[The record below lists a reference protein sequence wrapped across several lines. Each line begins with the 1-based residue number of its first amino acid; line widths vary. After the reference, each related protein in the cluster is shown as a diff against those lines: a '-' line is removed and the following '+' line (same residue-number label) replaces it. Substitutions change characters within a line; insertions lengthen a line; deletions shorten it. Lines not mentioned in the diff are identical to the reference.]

1 MMLIARSNVL
11 IAEIRKRKDLES
23 IVVKAPWK
31 GCLQKP
37 LILAFVAGG
46 ISLRR
51 DDCFKYPRIGDPG
64 RRDRVS
70 FEGIGDTGFGEW
82 MIYRLRN
89 AESGEIELSI
99 PVGGEM
105 T

>member
-11 IAEIRKRKDLES
+11 IAGIRKRKDLES

-31 GCLQKP
+31 GWLQES

-51 DDCFKYPRIGDPG
+51 DDCFKYPRVGDPG

-70 FEGIGDTGFGEW
+70 LKGIGDTKFCEW
-82 MIYRLRN
+82 MIYRRRN
-89 AESGEIELSI
+89 AESYKLELSI
-99 PVGGEM
+99 PIGGEM

>member
-31 GCLQKP
+31 GWLRES
-37 LILAFVAGG
+37 LILAFAAGG

-51 DDCFKYPRIGDPG
+51 DDCFKYPRVGDPG
-64 RRDRVS
+64 RRDLVS
-70 FEGIGDTGFGEW
+70 LRGIGDTKFCEW
-82 MIYRLRN
+82 MIYRRRDVDSCKL
-89 AESGEIELSI
+89 ELSI
-99 PVGGEM
+99 PIGGK
-105 T
+105 